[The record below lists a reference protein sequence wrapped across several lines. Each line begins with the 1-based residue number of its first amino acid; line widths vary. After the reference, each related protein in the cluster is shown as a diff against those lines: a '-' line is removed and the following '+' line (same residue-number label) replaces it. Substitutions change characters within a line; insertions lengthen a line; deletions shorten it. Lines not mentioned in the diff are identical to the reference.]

1 MFNKKGAFRLEKYAL
16 IVGASGGIGSATAKR
31 LAQDGYS
38 LVLHYN
44 MGIEEIKRLQQ
55 ELPEKN
61 AILIQA
67 DLTKADGVKKV
78 LQQLS
83 VPIDLVVYTSGNS
96 YVGLMTDMKDEEVQE
111 IIQLHVTSPFQLI
124 KELLPAMIQRK
135 QGNIVMI
142 SSIWGMTGASCEVL
156 YSMVKGAQN
165 TFVKAL
171 AKEVAMSG
179 IRVNA
184 VAPGAVSSKMMDE
197 FAEEDK
203 MLICE
208 DIPMGRFG
216 TCEEVADAIA
226 FLASDQSTYIT
237 GQILSI
243 NGGWYT

>member
-1 MFNKKGAFRLEKYAL
+1 MEKYAL
-16 IVGASGGIGSATAKR
+16 IIGASGGIGSAAVRK
-31 LAQDGYS
+31 LAQEGYS
-38 LVLHYN
+38 FVLHYN
-44 MGIEEIKRLQQ
+44 RGIKEVMKLQQ

-61 AILIQA
+61 AILIEA
-67 DLTKADGVKKV
+67 DLTQADGVKTLLK
-78 LQQLS
+78 QLS

-111 IIQLHVTSPFQLI
+111 MIQLHVTSPFQLV

-142 SSIWGMTGASCEVL
+142 SSIWGSTGASCEVL

-165 TFVKAL
+165 TFVKSL
-171 AKEVAMSG
+171 AKEVALSG

-184 VAPGAVSSKMMDE
+184 VAPGAVSSKMMDG
-197 FAEEDK
+197 FTEED
-203 MLICE
+203 MALICE
-208 DIPMGRFG
+208 DIPMGRLG

-237 GQILSI
+237 GQILSV
-243 NGGWYT
+243 NGGWHT

>member
-1 MFNKKGAFRLEKYAL
+1 MEKYAL
-16 IVGASGGIGSATAKR
+16 IIGASGGIGSAAVRK
-31 LAQDGYS
+31 LAQEGY
-38 LVLHYN
+38 LFVLHYN
-44 MGIEEIKRLQQ
+44 RGIKEVVKLQQ

-61 AILIQA
+61 AILIEA
-67 DLTKADGVKKV
+67 DLTQADGVKTLLK
-78 LQQLS
+78 QLS

-111 IIQLHVTSPFQLI
+111 MIQLHVTSPFQLV

-142 SSIWGMTGASCEVL
+142 SSIWGSTGASCEVL

-165 TFVKAL
+165 TFVKSL
-171 AKEVAMSG
+171 AKEVALSG

-184 VAPGAVSSKMMDE
+184 VAPGAVSSKMMDG
-197 FAEEDK
+197 FTEED
-203 MLICE
+203 MALICE
-208 DIPMGRFG
+208 DIPMGRLG

-237 GQILSI
+237 GQILSV
-243 NGGWYT
+243 NGGWHT

>member
-1 MFNKKGAFRLEKYAL
+1 MEKYAL

-31 LAQDGYS
+31 LATDGYS

-44 MGIEEIKRLQQ
+44 KGIKEVVRLQQ

-61 AILIQA
+61 VILIEA
-67 DLTKADGVKKV
+67 DLTEADGVKTL

-83 VPIDLVVYTSGNS
+83 VPIDVVVYTSGNS
-96 YVGLMTDMKDEEVQE
+96 YVGLVTDMKDEEVQE
-111 IIQLHVTSPFQLI
+111 MIQLHVTSPFQLV
-124 KELLPAMIQRK
+124 KELLPSMVQRK
-135 QGNIVMI
+135 QGNIVMV
-142 SSIWGMTGASCEVL
+142 SSIWGLTGASCEVL

-184 VAPGAVSSKMMDE
+184 VAPGAVSSKMMDV
-197 FAEEDK
+197 FIEEDK
-203 MLICE
+203 ALICE

-216 TCEEVADAIA
+216 SCEEVADAIA
-226 FLASDQSTYIT
+226 FLTSSQSSYIT
-237 GQILSI
+237 GQILSV
-243 NGGWYT
+243 NGGWHT